1 MNKNDIGKTAGIAAT
16 VGMIIYVICH
26 LTDGGVMP

>member
-1 MNKNDIGKTAGIAAT
+1 MNNKKTAGIAAT
-16 VGMIIYVICH
+16 VGMIIYVICA

>member
-1 MNKNDIGKTAGIAAT
+1 MNNKKTIGITAT

>member
-1 MNKNDIGKTAGIAAT
+1 MNNKKTAGVSAT
-16 VGMIIYVICH
+16 VAMIVYVICH

>member
-1 MNKNDIGKTAGIAAT
+1 MNNKKTAGIAAT
-16 VGMIIYVICH
+16 VGTIIYVICH

>member
-1 MNKNDIGKTAGIAAT
+1 MNNKKTTGIAAT
-16 VGMIIYVICH
+16 VGIIIFVICH